1 MVFLVFFILIHSC
14 FVQTPNKPH
23 TQPPKTPSNPV
34 VEILFSRGLIKIL
47 FATET
52 FAMGVN
58 MVRAPASYKTCMGVC
73 IYVGVFVRWTNRH
86 AHTLSHTP
94 HPQPARTVVFNAL
107 RKHDGRDFRDLLPGE
122 YTQMA
127 GRAGRRGLDKVCN
140 FKLFVFEF
148 L

>member
-1 MVFLVFFILIHSC
+1 M
-14 FVQTPNKPH
+14 
-23 TQPPKTPSNPV
+23 

-58 MVRAPASYKTCMGVC
+58 M
-73 IYVGVFVRWTNRH
+73 
-86 AHTLSHTP
+86 
-94 HPQPARTVVFNAL
+94 PARTVVFNST

-127 GRAGRRGLDKVCN
+127 GRAGRRGLDKV
-140 FKLFVFEF
+140 
-148 L
+148 